1 MSVYKSK
8 RGESSVQFIET
19 ARQLEAH
26 TFACCMKAPKRY
38 ERFLT
43 GRIMELSSEV
53 HDRVRAA
60 NNIWPTNRHEA
71 QLRRDELMRAN
82 NALQNLSPKLQLLY
96 DSILQNP
103 EGYGWIHKAMQ
114 RWGDLICEEAK
125 LIAAVKK
132 NDRQRCLC
140 DNALVPLVSAA
151 FVYDNAASL
160 KGKGIDFAM
169 DRLTCHLQRYYR
181 KHGTDGWALVFDF
194 SDYFNSAPHA
204 PIYAESERRI
214 RDERVRKLACG
225 LMEDFGERGF
235 GLGSQVSQID
245 ALMLPNRLDH
255 FIKEQLHIEGY
266 GRYMDDGYLIHESRD
281 YLQECL
287 KQIRAV
293 CADLGI
299 RMNEKKTRI
308 VKLQELHFLKTRFY
322 LTETGKVRRKMC
334 RKSARRMRRKLKTF
348 RRWMAE
354 GRMTEEDIRTAYE
367 SWRGHMRR
375 GNSYRVLRR
384 MDRFYKRLMEKGA

>member
-132 NDRQRCLC
+132 NDRQR
-140 DNALVPLVSAA
+140 
-151 FVYDNAASL
+151 
-160 KGKGIDFAM
+160 
-169 DRLTCHLQRYYR
+169 
-181 KHGTDGWALVFDF
+181 
-194 SDYFNSAPHA
+194 
-204 PIYAESERRI
+204 
-214 RDERVRKLACG
+214 
-225 LMEDFGERGF
+225 
-235 GLGSQVSQID
+235 
-245 ALMLPNRLDH
+245 
-255 FIKEQLHIEGY
+255 Y

-348 RRWMAE
+348 RRWMDE
-354 GRMTEEDIRTAYE
+354 GKMTEEDIRTAYE

>member
-82 NALQNLSPKLQLLY
+82 NALQHLSPKLQLLY

-132 NDRQRCLC
+132 NDRQRYK
-140 DNALVPLVSAA
+140 D
-151 FVYDNAASL
+151 
-160 KGKGIDFAM
+160 
-169 DRLTCHLQRYYR
+169 
-181 KHGTDGWALVFDF
+181 
-194 SDYFNSAPHA
+194 
-204 PIYAESERRI
+204 
-214 RDERVRKLACG
+214 
-225 LMEDFGERGF
+225 
-235 GLGSQVSQID
+235 
-245 ALMLPNRLDH
+245 LP
-255 FIKEQLHIEGY
+255 E
-266 GRYMDDGYLIHESRD
+266 
-281 YLQECL
+281 
-287 KQIRAV
+287 
-293 CADLGI
+293 
-299 RMNEKKTRI
+299 
-308 VKLQELHFLKTRFY
+308 
-322 LTETGKVRRKMC
+322 
-334 RKSARRMRRKLKTF
+334 
-348 RRWMAE
+348 
-354 GRMTEEDIRTAYE
+354 
-367 SWRGHMRR
+367 
-375 GNSYRVLRR
+375 
-384 MDRFYKRLMEKGA
+384 

>member
-132 NDRQRCLC
+132 NDG
-140 DNALVPLVSAA
+140 S
-151 FVYDNAASL
+151 
-160 KGKGIDFAM
+160 
-169 DRLTCHLQRYYR
+169 
-181 KHGTDGWALVFDF
+181 GT
-194 SDYFNSAPHA
+194 
-204 PIYAESERRI
+204 
-214 RDERVRKLACG
+214 
-225 LMEDFGERGF
+225 
-235 GLGSQVSQID
+235 
-245 ALMLPNRLDH
+245 
-255 FIKEQLHIEGY
+255 
-266 GRYMDDGYLIHESRD
+266 
-281 YLQECL
+281 
-287 KQIRAV
+287 
-293 CADLGI
+293 
-299 RMNEKKTRI
+299 
-308 VKLQELHFLKTRFY
+308 
-322 LTETGKVRRKMC
+322 
-334 RKSARRMRRKLKTF
+334 KTF
-348 RRWMAE
+348 RNEEHGSSSEFVALAAARTTGGSALRMAATPRISAMSTATATPTTTTRAM
-354 GRMTEEDIRTAYE
+354 RMAWPSDSARDG
-367 SWRGHMRR
+367 SGQ
-375 GNSYRVLRR
+375 
-384 MDRFYKRLMEKGA
+384 

>member
-132 NDRQRCLC
+132 NDRQREQLVGALSEWQQLHEFLQCQQQRQRQLQQREQC
-140 DNALVPLVSAA
+140 EWRGLRILQEMGQDSNRQRRSSTLAEGELVP
-151 FVYDNAASL
+151 
-160 KGKGIDFAM
+160 GIA
-169 DRLTCHLQRYYR
+169 
-181 KHGTDGWALVFDF
+181 
-194 SDYFNSAPHA
+194 
-204 PIYAESERRI
+204 
-214 RDERVRKLACG
+214 
-225 LMEDFGERGF
+225 
-235 GLGSQVSQID
+235 
-245 ALMLPNRLDH
+245 
-255 FIKEQLHIEGY
+255 
-266 GRYMDDGYLIHESRD
+266 
-281 YLQECL
+281 
-287 KQIRAV
+287 
-293 CADLGI
+293 
-299 RMNEKKTRI
+299 KTI
-308 VKLQELHFLKTRFY
+308 L
-322 LTETGKVRRKMC
+322 
-334 RKSARRMRRKLKTF
+334 
-348 RRWMAE
+348 
-354 GRMTEEDIRTAYE
+354 
-367 SWRGHMRR
+367 
-375 GNSYRVLRR
+375 
-384 MDRFYKRLMEKGA
+384 

>member
-103 EGYGWIHKAMQ
+103 EGYGWVHKAMQ

-132 NDRQRCLC
+132 NDRQRYKDL
-140 DNALVPLVSAA
+140 P
-151 FVYDNAASL
+151 
-160 KGKGIDFAM
+160 AM
-169 DRLTCHLQRYYR
+169 DGGRQNDRGRHPHGIRELARTHAAGQQLPGAAADGQVLQT
-181 KHGTDGWALVFDF
+181 TDGKRSVKACTR
-194 SDYFNSAPHA
+194 
-204 PIYAESERRI
+204 SER
-214 RDERVRKLACG
+214 
-225 LMEDFGERGF
+225 
-235 GLGSQVSQID
+235 
-245 ALMLPNRLDH
+245 
-255 FIKEQLHIEGY
+255 
-266 GRYMDDGYLIHESRD
+266 
-281 YLQECL
+281 
-287 KQIRAV
+287 
-293 CADLGI
+293 
-299 RMNEKKTRI
+299 
-308 VKLQELHFLKTRFY
+308 
-322 LTETGKVRRKMC
+322 
-334 RKSARRMRRKLKTF
+334 
-348 RRWMAE
+348 
-354 GRMTEEDIRTAYE
+354 TA
-367 SWRGHMRR
+367 
-375 GNSYRVLRR
+375 
-384 MDRFYKRLMEKGA
+384 A

>member
-125 LIAAVKK
+125 LIAAIQRPSGMK
-132 NDRQRCLC
+132 NMGQALYLLHLRQRELLVG
-140 DNALVPLVSAA
+140 AL
-151 FVYDNAASL
+151 
-160 KGKGIDFAM
+160 
-169 DRLTCHLQRYYR
+169 
-181 KHGTDGWALVFDF
+181 
-194 SDYFNSAPHA
+194 
-204 PIYAESERRI
+204 SEW
-214 RDERVRKLACG
+214 
-225 LMEDFGERGF
+225 
-235 GLGSQVSQID
+235 Q
-245 ALMLPNRLDH
+245 
-255 FIKEQLHIEGY
+255 QLHEFLQCQQQRQRQLQQREQCEWRGLRI
-266 GRYMDDGYLIHESRD
+266 
-281 YLQECL
+281 LQEMG
-287 KQIRAV
+287 QDSNR
-293 CADLGI
+293 
-299 RMNEKKTRI
+299 
-308 VKLQELHFLKTRFY
+308 Q
-322 LTETGKVRRKMC
+322 RR
-334 RKSARRMRRKLKTF
+334 SSTL
-348 RRWMAE
+348 AE
-354 GRMTEEDIRTAYE
+354 
-367 SWRGHMRR
+367 
-375 GNSYRVLRR
+375 
-384 MDRFYKRLMEKGA
+384 